1 MKRKQRSIA
10 PISDQQA
17 TIRRLTRRHFLG
29 TGLVA
34 GIGAAVLTPRIGFS
48 LRAREAEALIGQP
61 QAGFYKGMC
70 YQPFPA
76 PYTPSNA
83 NTTCIFFGSDIAYDC
98 MEPLWGESFQ
108 SMSGVTYN
116 GRKDLQKLKD
126 MGVNLIRLY
135 DWDPRNH
142 HTKFLNRCS
151 ELGIKVLA
159 PVSDYFLTPGQ
170 GYEQRR
176 MQIPNL
182 LASFS
187 NTGNESGNDYH
198 PAIAG
203 IIMGNEPRIPD
214 PNPFGV
220 EQLSQFTKDW
230 VLLERFPTK
239 PKIGHPQDFGLHGQT
254 YPAWDFWTT
263 LLDAQHLG
271 RLRDRLFLAIQP
283 QNPARDLF
291 VHFTGSDHGY
301 VDATYAQFGLPLL
314 FTEIGRSRLAPDPPH
329 SYLDV
334 VNGQLEGSI
343 AYAAAHPEQL
353 LGICYFQ
360 FADKVWKCPT
370 RSCNDSE
377 GSFGAFSHNPNRVL
391 ETVNYVPSDFTH
403 TDEMAHYNC
412 NNQQLKID
420 DLVENPTYAKIVA
433 NYTGRGR

>member
-1 MKRKQRSIA
+1 MKRKQPSIA
-10 PISDQQA
+10 AISDQQA
-17 TIRRLTRRHFLG
+17 TTRRLTRRHFLG

-34 GIGAAVLTPRIGFS
+34 GIGATVLTPRIAFS
-48 LRAREAEALIGQP
+48 LQRARETEALIGQP

-76 PYTPSNA
+76 PYDPSTA

-98 MEPLWGESFQ
+98 MEPLWGESYE

-116 GRKDLQKLKD
+116 GRKDLQKLKS

-135 DWDPRNH
+135 DWEPRNH
-142 HTKFLNRCS
+142 HTKFLNKCS

-170 GYEQRR
+170 GYEQRNVL
-176 MQIPNL
+176 IPNL

-187 NTGNESGNDYH
+187 NTGNQSGTDYH

-203 IIMGNEPRIPD
+203 IIMGNEPFI
-214 PNPFGV
+214 PNPPHFGV

-230 VLLERFPTK
+230 VLRERFPTK
-239 PKIGHPQDFGLHGQT
+239 LMIGHPQDFGLHNGET
-254 YPAWDFWTT
+254 YPAWNFWTT
-263 LLDAQHLG
+263 LLDAQHLNH
-271 RLRDRLFLAIQP
+271 LRSRLFLAIQP
-283 QNPARDLF
+283 QNPASDLF

-301 VDATYAQFGLPLL
+301 VDATYTQFGLPLL
-314 FTEIGRSRLAPDPPH
+314 FTELGKDRTH
-329 SYLDV
+329 SDYLEV

-343 AYAAAHPEQL
+343 AYGAAHPDQL

-377 GSFGAFSHNPNRVL
+377 GSFGAFSHTNRVL
-391 ETVNYVPSDFTH
+391 ETVRYVPGDFTH
-403 TDEMAHYNC
+403 FDVNC
-412 NNQQLKID
+412 DNQQLQPD